1 MSKLQGLTFDQD
13 DAGKTYIF
21 TVDEVDPAADDAI
34 PGVVYDK
41 SQYRVEIEV
50 VDNGNGSMHTVTTV
64 TRTMRA
70 TGDPDNTVVV
80 DHANSDS
87 GDYAVPTFG
96 FVNDYNPNPA
106 VIGGD
111 ADTAL
116 QVTKTVTGAPSP
128 DGVGYNF
135 TLTAQDTAEGPVA
148 NIGGLMG
155 ATN

>member
-1 MSKLQGLTFDQD
+1 MKYGEKGGIVVTKQLLDRNMAVGDFDFTITGEGDAADLIGSSDQSFENAQGALAGGTVSMSKLQGLTFDQD

-87 GDYAVPTFG
+87 GDYAVPTS
-96 FVNDYNPNPA
+96 V
-106 VIGGD
+106 
-111 ADTAL
+111 
-116 QVTKTVTGAPSP
+116 S
-128 DGVGYNF
+128 
-135 TLTAQDTAEGPVA
+135 
-148 NIGGLMG
+148 
-155 ATN
+155 